1 MWQAKHFGSHSAS
14 TEGIKVV
21 KMEPLGPTRFAT
33 RTVAGHIVS
42 GSLWMVAWRWGVRLT
57 GLASTLILARILT
70 PTDFGIIA
78 MAMVIVGFVEVLA
91 DTNANLTLIRTPN
104 LERSH
109 VDTAWTIQL
118 LVGVA
123 GCVLTSA
130 LSPLALVFFDG
141 KWEVVFVIMFLSL
154 KLVANA
160 VVNVGAIAFQMNL
173 DFAKD
178 FRFGMYEKL
187 FAFAIGVSSAFIL
200 KSYWALAIAVVA
212 SRFFSVALSYWM
224 SSYRPRLDLSRRR
237 EIWSFSSWLT
247 LLSVT
252 RFLGSKVDE
261 FLIGNRLGATGM
273 GHYAVALDVSTA
285 PTIELIQPSWRAV
298 YPVFANLTGEP
309 DRLKALY
316 LDTFAV
322 VFAIA
327 LPACLGVSAVAADAV
342 SLLLGPQWHDS
353 QTLVAILAACALPTI
368 LVEAVTTLLNVTSN
382 SRTSAV
388 LTIICTVALIP
399 ACLVGFAW
407 GGIEGT
413 AWGRLVAL
421 LALLPLI
428 LMFAR
433 KSLDITAFEYIAR
446 MWRPLIG
453 ASVMY
458 AVVVLFQS
466 LELGGLFPRLL
477 ASVGAGAVTYAVLL
491 LALWSVSGRKAG
503 FERWFVDQALAL
515 WRRVAS

>member
-1 MWQAKHFGSHSAS
+1 
-14 TEGIKVV
+14 
-21 KMEPLGPTRFAT
+21 MESEQPLGPSKVGKQSFA
-33 RTVAGHIVS
+33 RHILS
-42 GSLWMVAWRWGVRLT
+42 GSLWMVAWRWGGRLT
-57 GLASTLILARILT
+57 GLASTLILARVLT

-118 LVGVA
+118 LVGMA
-123 GCVLTSA
+123 GAVFTLA
-130 LSPLALVFFDG
+130 IAPLARVFFDG
-141 KWEVVFVIMFLSL
+141 NWEVVLVIMFLSL

-160 VVNVGAIAFQMNL
+160 IVNVGAVAFQLNL

-187 FAFAIGVSSAFIL
+187 FAFAVGVGCAFVL

-212 SRFFSVALSYWM
+212 SRFFCVALSYWM
-224 SSYRPRLDLSRRR
+224 SPYRPRFDLSRRR
-237 EIWSFSSWLT
+237 EIWSFTGWLT
-247 LLSVT
+247 LLSVS

-261 FLIGNRLGATGM
+261 FIIGTRLGATGM

-285 PTIELIQPSWRAV
+285 PTIELLQPSWRAV

-309 DRLKALY
+309 DRLKTLY

-327 LPACLGVSAVAADAV
+327 LPACLGVSAVAGDAV
-342 SLLLGPQWHDS
+342 SLLLGSQWQDS
-353 QTLVAILAACALPTI
+353 AALVAILAACALPTI
-368 LVEAVTTLLNVTSN
+368 LIEAVTTLLNVTSN
-382 SRTSAV
+382 SRSSAT
-388 LTIICTVALIP
+388 LSIICTITLIP
-399 ACLVGFAW
+399 ACLMGFAIA
-407 GGIEGT
+407 GIEGT
-413 AWGRLVAL
+413 AWGRLAAL
-421 LALLPLI
+421 LGLLPLI

-433 KSLDITAFEYIAR
+433 QSLNISATEYLAQ
-446 MWRPLIG
+446 MWRPAIG
-453 ASVMY
+453 ASAMFF
-458 AVVVLFQS
+458 VVSVIQS
-466 LELGGLFPRLL
+466 LDFGGTFARLM
-477 ASVGAGAVTYAVLL
+477 ASIAVGATAYTIFL

-503 FERWFVDQALAL
+503 FERWAMDQVSALLHRTKA
-515 WRRVAS
+515 